1 MIFPAGALNW
11 SPHIGFLFL
20 HSYWRT
26 VLNDKQANFLCNFD
40 LNFLCFFSHT
50 MCNEFVKEI
59 SSSDFWLQDMRHH
72 GLGVR
77 WWLRISWWPWNMY
90 LPTKASRK
98 TLFPFLLV
106 VSSGGI
112 CLMCTHDSMSMDLAG
127 LFLPITVSMLCYSDF
142 LWFVITVFMLF
153 LDMLRNEIEVLIFG
167 PPRAVPCTPRDQQL
181 DPPRVR
187 STMIDLFSVWWNR
200 VCSWLFFWRF
210 CSVSAIFRRTS
221 KLRLLMHRNRLL
233 FIQAETFLRLSLI

>member
-1 MIFPAGALNW
+1 MLPSRCSMILPAGALNW

-26 VLNDKQANFLCNFD
+26 VLNDKQANFLCSFD

-59 SSSDFWLQDMRHH
+59 SSSDFWLQEMRHH

-127 LFLPITVSMLCYSDF
+127 LFLPITVSMLCYSK
-142 LWFVITVFMLF
+142 LFVICLYCFYSFPWYDAQWNWSLNF
-153 LDMLRNEIEVLIFG
+153 
-167 PPRAVPCTPRDQQL
+167 
-181 DPPRVR
+181 R
-187 STMIDLFSVWWNR
+187 SAPSSSLHPERPAAGSTTSSLHHD
-200 VCSWLFFWRF
+200 RF
-210 CSVSAIFRRTS
+210 VQ
-221 KLRLLMHRNRLL
+221 RLME
-233 FIQAETFLRLSLI
+233 QSM

>member
-1 MIFPAGALNW
+1 
-11 SPHIGFLFL
+11 
-20 HSYWRT
+20 
-26 VLNDKQANFLCNFD
+26 
-40 LNFLCFFSHT
+40 

-59 SSSDFWLQDMRHH
+59 SSSDFWLQEMRHH

-127 LFLPITVSMLCYSDF
+127 LFLPITVSMLCYWKLSVICHYCFYSFPWYDAQWNWSLNF
-142 LWFVITVFMLF
+142 RSAPSSSLHPERPAAGSTTSSLHHDRFV
-153 LDMLRNEIEVLIFG
+153 
-167 PPRAVPCTPRDQQL
+167 Q
-181 DPPRVR
+181 
-187 STMIDLFSVWWNR
+187 
-200 VCSWLFFWRF
+200 
-210 CSVSAIFRRTS
+210 
-221 KLRLLMHRNRLL
+221 RLME
-233 FIQAETFLRLSLI
+233 QSM